1 MVSLEVIYSCHRSGV
16 VQRATDTNNLTLL
29 LTFLPWMATTAV
41 ATMCFIIAG
50 TTGVERSNVL
60 HWMASL
66 LTAFGA
72 NGVLNV
78 SIERLVLVCLRV
90 ARQPKSQSRQ
100 RMKGCTKRTRS
111 ENSISN
117 KENITVKNET

>member
-1 MVSLEVIYSCHRSGV
+1 MSQKWSCTACNRYK
-16 VQRATDTNNLTLL
+16 QLDPIIE
-29 LTFLPWMATTAV
+29 FLPWMATTAV